1 MDTLTRM
8 KTFVE
13 VVEAGGFSAAARKM
27 GRSKALISKYVRELE
42 DELGARLLNRTT
54 RTLSLT
60 EVGQGYARDA
70 VEILQRIE
78 DLQSSVGDAHAAP
91 RGRLKVSAPRTFGDG
106 ELGRAIMEFVVSEPE
121 ISLELHLEDRFVDLV
136 DEGFDV
142 AIRISTLTDSSLIA
156 RRLASFRIVIC
167 ASPEVIAQ
175 YGAPERPE
183 ELNGK
188 PCIIDSNVAYRTN
201 WPFVVDGEK
210 VSVPVKGRVEV
221 DSPNAARLA
230 ALAGLGFAVVPYLV
244 VRDEVE
250 SGALVVVLADFE
262 PASVAIHA
270 VYPHRR
276 HLSGKVRSFIDF
288 LVKWFDKH
296 GPEGGTC

>member
-8 KTFVE
+8 RTFVE

-60 EVGQGYARDA
+60 EVGQSYTRDA
-70 VEILQRIE
+70 TEILQRIE

-91 RGRLKVSAPRTFGDG
+91 RGKLKVSAPRTFGDG

-156 RRLASFRIVIC
+156 RRLSSFRIAVC
-167 ASPEVIAQ
+167 ASPAVIEQ

-183 ELNGK
+183 DMAGK

-210 VSVPVKGRVEV
+210 ITVPVKGRVEV
-221 DSPNAARLA
+221 DSPNAARQA
-230 ALAGLGFAVVPYLV
+230 ALAGLGFTVVPYLV
-244 VRDEVE
+244 VHEDIEAGR
-250 SGALVVVLADFE
+250 LVSVLTEFE
-262 PASVAIHA
+262 PSGSAVYA

-288 LVKWFDKH
+288 LVKWFDKN
-296 GPEGGTC
+296 GPNGGGC